1 MNPEDNEMN
10 EPEDALTDDIDTESD
25 VEPTE
30 TDEPANEPAAEI
42 SDDTD
47 DADDAD
53 ADADA
58 ADDNATEPDT
68 DAPDDVAAQDTEDT
82 SDAEDAESTDDAAP
96 GTTEAS
102 VDFDGERPFVT
113 QLEYQKTK
121 AGSGKDDLFDI
132 APAEFTSVAEAKA
145 VVEGFLFSSNEPMN
159 VNKLSK
165 LMNNLHPKT
174 VRGLLIELQWEYAN
188 RPGGLQI
195 AEIAG
200 GYQMSTRP
208 HVAPWM
214 FRMFKHKR
222 RSPLSPAT
230 LETLAIVA
238 YRQPITKGEI
248 EAVRGVESGAPLR
261 TLQELELIVASGR
274 REVIGRPQLYITTE
288 QFLKVFGLNSL
299 ADLPSI
305 SELKT
310 RFADEQKLKR
320 VMAEQELPVETG
332 PEPEPATEDATE
344 NPDDTELDDELG
356 DELHDEDLGDE
367 EDDTDTQDGEDGESD
382 MDDLDDFDELD
393 EAEDPEADDAED
405 DDDDDEEEEEEE
417 EDDLDDFNDD
427 DDDDDDGSA
436 EDDLDE
442 FDDDDDNEDETEE
455 AR

>member
-1 MNPEDNEMN
+1 MTLNPEDNEMN

-82 SDAEDAESTDDAAP
+82 SDAEETEDADDAAP
-96 GTTEAS
+96 GATEAS

-320 VMAEQELPVETG
+320 VMAEQELPVET
-332 PEPEPATEDATE
+332 EPEPATDDTTE
-344 NPDDTELDDELG
+344 NPDSTADDTELDDELG
-356 DELHDEDLGDE
+356 DDELHDEEDLGD
-367 EDDTDTQDGEDGESD
+367 DDLGDDE
-382 MDDLDDFDELD
+382 DDLDDFDELD
-393 EAEDPEADDAED
+393 EAEDPEADDAD
-405 DDDDDEEEEEEE
+405 DDLDDAEDGDEDEE
-417 EDDLDDFNDD
+417 EDDLDDFDD
-427 DDDDDDGSA
+427 DEDEDNA
-436 EDDLDE
+436 EDELDE
-442 FDDDDDNEDETEE
+442 FDEDDEDDDDEDESDE
-455 AR
+455 R